1 MSLLVDG
8 YNLIYAANIV
18 GRGIGPRGLER
29 ARQALLD
36 TLAAALP
43 DAERSRTVIVFDAAA
58 APPGLPRQLTY
69 QGMLVRFAAGYESAD
84 ELLEE
89 LIVADTAPKRLTV
102 VSSDHRVQRAA
113 RKRRAKAIDSDI
125 WFAELQRL
133 RKAQSEKP
141 GAAHFDEPRRT
152 ATLSPEEIE
161 KLTRDV
167 ESAARDDLAIFPKE
181 FLEEDFDKDAFDEEE
196 FDKDDF

>member
-18 GRGIGPRGLER
+18 GPGIGPRGLER

-43 DAERSRTVIVFDAAA
+43 DAERTRTVIVFDAAS
-58 APPGLPRQLTY
+58 APPGLPRQLTH

-89 LIVADTAPKRLTV
+89 LIVADSAPKRLTV

-113 RKRRAKAIDSDI
+113 RKRRAKAIDSDV
-125 WFAELQRL
+125 WFAELQRQRNVSGPL
-133 RKAQSEKP
+133 RDTPA
-141 GAAHFDEPRRT
+141 GDEPRRT
-152 ATLSPEEIE
+152 ATLSAEEIE

-167 ESAARDDLAIFPKE
+167 ESAARDDLAIFPRE
-181 FLEEDFDKDAFDEEE
+181 FLEEDFDKDAFEEE
-196 FDKDDF
+196 DFD

>member
-18 GRGIGPRGLER
+18 GPGIGPRGLER
-29 ARQALLD
+29 ARQALLN

-43 DAERSRTVIVFDAAA
+43 EAERARTVIVFDAAA
-58 APPGLPRQLTY
+58 APPGLPRQLTH

-89 LIVADTAPKRLTV
+89 LIVADSAPKRLTV

-113 RKRRAKAIDSDI
+113 RKRRAKAIDSDV
-125 WFAELQRL
+125 WFAEVQRQ
-133 RKAQSEKP
+133 RNSQPAKP
-141 GAAHFDEPRRT
+141 GATPIDEPRRT
-152 ATLSPEEIE
+152 ATLSAEEIE

-181 FLEEDFDKDAFDEEE
+181 FLEEDFDKDAFEEE
-196 FDKDDF
+196 DDR

>member
-43 DAERSRTVIVFDAAA
+43 DAERSRAVIVFDAAA
-58 APPGLPRQLTY
+58 APPGLPRQFTY
-69 QGMLVRFAAGYESAD
+69 QGMLVRFATGYESAD

-89 LIVADTAPKRLTV
+89 LIVADSAPKRLTV

-113 RKRRAKAIDSDI
+113 RKRRAKAVDSDV
-125 WFAELQRL
+125 WFAELQRQ
-133 RKAQSEKP
+133 RSAGGPPQETSASEETR
-141 GAAHFDEPRRT
+141 GT
-152 ATLSPEEIE
+152 ATLSQEEIE
-161 KLTRDV
+161 SLTRDV
-167 ESAARDDLAIFPKE
+167 ESESRDDLSIFPP
-181 FLEEDFDKDAFDEEE
+181 DFDVDEN
-196 FDKDDF
+196 DL

>member
-18 GRGIGPRGLER
+18 GPGIGPRGLER
-29 ARQALLD
+29 ARQALLN

-43 DAERSRTVIVFDAAA
+43 EAERARTVIVFDAAA
-58 APPGLPRQLTY
+58 APPGLPRQLTH

-89 LIVADTAPKRLTV
+89 LIVADSAPKRLTV

-113 RKRRAKAIDSDI
+113 RKRRAKAIDSDV
-125 WFAELQRL
+125 WFAELQRQRNVSGPL
-133 RKAQSEKP
+133 RDTPA
-141 GAAHFDEPRRT
+141 GDEPRRT
-152 ATLSPEEIE
+152 ATLSAEEIE

-167 ESAARDDLAIFPKE
+167 ESAARDDLAIFPRE
-181 FLEEDFDKDAFDEEE
+181 FLEEDFDKDAFEEE
-196 FDKDDF
+196 DFDKDDF

>member
-29 ARQALLD
+29 ARQALLN

-43 DAERSRTVIVFDAAA
+43 DAERARTVIVFDAAA
-58 APPGLPRQLTY
+58 APPGLPRQVTH

-89 LIVADTAPKRLTV
+89 LIVADSAPKRLTV

-113 RKRRAKAIDSDI
+113 RKRRAQAIDSDV
-125 WFAELQRL
+125 WFAELQRQ
-133 RKAQSEKP
+133 RKAQPVKP
-141 GAAHFDEPRRT
+141 DAPLGEETRRT

-167 ESAARDDLAIFPKE
+167 ENDSRDNMSIFPRE
-181 FLEEDFDKDAFDEEE
+181 FFEEDFDKDAFEEE
-196 FDKDDF
+196 DF

>member
-18 GRGIGPRGLER
+18 GPGIGPRGLER
-29 ARQALLD
+29 ARQALLN

-43 DAERSRTVIVFDAAA
+43 EAERARTVIVFDAAA
-58 APPGLPRQLTY
+58 APPGLPRQLTH

-89 LIVADTAPKRLTV
+89 LIVADSAPKRLTV

-113 RKRRAKAIDSDI
+113 RKRRAKAIDSDV
-125 WFAELQRL
+125 WFAELQRQRNVSGPL
-133 RKAQSEKP
+133 RDTPA
-141 GAAHFDEPRRT
+141 GDEPRRT
-152 ATLSPEEIE
+152 ATLSAEEIE

-167 ESAARDDLAIFPKE
+167 ESAARDDLAIFPRE
-181 FLEEDFDKDAFDEEE
+181 FLEEDFDKDAFEEE
-196 FDKDDF
+196 DFD

>member
-18 GRGIGPRGLER
+18 GPGIGPRGLER

-43 DAERSRTVIVFDAAA
+43 DAERTRTVIVFDAAS
-58 APPGLPRQLTY
+58 APPGLPRQLTH

-89 LIVADTAPKRLTV
+89 LIVADSAPKRLTV
-102 VSSDHRVQRAA
+102 VSSDHRGQRAA
-113 RKRRAKAIDSDI
+113 RKRRAKAIDSDV
-125 WFAELQRL
+125 WFAELQRQ
-133 RKAQSEKP
+133 RKAQPEKP
-141 GAAHFDEPRRT
+141 GAPPIDEPRRT
-152 ATLSPEEIE
+152 ATLSAEEIE

-167 ESAARDDLAIFPKE
+167 ESAARDDLAIFPRE
-181 FLEEDFDKDAFDEEE
+181 FLEEDFDKDAFEEE
-196 FDKDDF
+196 DFD

>member
-18 GRGIGPRGLER
+18 GPGIGPRGLER

-43 DAERSRTVIVFDAAA
+43 DAERTRTVIVFDAAS
-58 APPGLPRQLTY
+58 APPGLPRQLTH

-89 LIVADTAPKRLTV
+89 LIVADSAPKRLTV

-113 RKRRAKAIDSDI
+113 RKRRAKAIDSDV
-125 WFAELQRL
+125 WFAELQRQ
-133 RKAQSEKP
+133 RNVSGPPRDTPA
-141 GAAHFDEPRRT
+141 GDEPRRT
-152 ATLSPEEIE
+152 ATLSAEEIE

-167 ESAARDDLAIFPKE
+167 ESAARDDLAIFPRE
-181 FLEEDFDKDAFDEEE
+181 FLEEDFDKDAFEEE
-196 FDKDDF
+196 DFD